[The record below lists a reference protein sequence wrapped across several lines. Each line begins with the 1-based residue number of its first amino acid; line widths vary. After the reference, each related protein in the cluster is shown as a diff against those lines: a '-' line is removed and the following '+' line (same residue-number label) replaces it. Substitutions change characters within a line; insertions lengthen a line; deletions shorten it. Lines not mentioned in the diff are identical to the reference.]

1 MLRITIKK
9 EGRSQKVLYL
19 EGKICQ
25 GWLQELQGEIN
36 RGMEEGAKVV
46 LDFSKVRYLDEET
59 AQMLRELPS
68 DKVEKRNSSLL
79 IQELLKTDPRGVK

>member
-9 EGRSQKVLYL
+9 EGQSQKVLYL
-19 EGKICQ
+19 EGKICH
-25 GWLQELQGEIN
+25 GWLRELQSEIN

-59 AQMLRELPS
+59 AKMLRGLPP

-79 IQELLKTDPRGVK
+79 IQELLKTDPREVK